1 MIKTLNNVMKM
12 DREKF
17 KVPRSVQDVIPIQT
31 IWADGIFQVG
41 KTKFSKTFQFT
52 DINYA
57 VADPADQETMFKGYA
72 TLINTL
78 EAGATTKI
86 TINNRRLNRANFEQ
100 NILLP
105 MAHDGLDHY
114 REEYNQ
120 MMLDKAMGSS
130 SIVQDKYITVSV
142 YKRNIEEARSSFK
155 RIGAELAAHF
165 SRLSSKCFPLEAVER
180 LRIFYDFFRAG
191 EEAEFAYNLKQSMR
205 KGHSFKDYICPDTFE
220 FESDYFRMGD
230 RYGRVIFL
238 RDYATFIKD
247 TLVTKLCD
255 LNRSMMLSIDIIP
268 VPTDEA
274 VREVENRLLGVETN
288 VTNWQ
293 RRQNQNN
300 NFSATVPYDMEQ
312 QRGELREFMDDLTT
326 RDQRMT
332 FGVMTIVHTTD
343 TKEQLDSDTEALR
356 SIASAGVCQ
365 LATLKYQQMDGLNT
379 ALPYGMRRI
388 DALRTLTTDSLAA
401 FMPFHVQE
409 IYHNNG
415 MYYGQNAISK
425 NMIIADRRRLL
436 NGNSFILGVS
446 GSGKS
451 FTAKQEMIGV
461 ILSDPNA
468 DIIVI
473 DPERECSLLINEM
486 RGEVIHISATS
497 ENHINA
503 MDMNSNYDDEGNPMV
518 LKSEFIMSLCE
529 QLMDGAKLGAKQK
542 SIIDRCTALTYRY
555 FLQGNYMGVPPTL
568 QDLREVLLKQREPEA
583 HEIALELEL
592 FTEGS
597 LNTFAKQ
604 TNVNTDSRLICYDI
618 LDLGKQLMPIGM
630 LVVLDNILNR
640 ITRNRAQ
647 KRNTFIFIDEIYLMF
662 QHEYSAN
669 FLFKLWKRV
678 RKYGAFCT
686 GITQNVTDLLESHT
700 AQTMLSNSEFIIM
713 LNQAGPDREKLAEL
727 LTISNEQLGFIT
739 DVGVG
744 EGLMK
749 VGSALVPF
757 VNDFPKDIAPQ
768 LYRLMT
774 TKFSEL

>member
-165 SRLSSKCFPLEAVER
+165 SRLSSKCYPLEAVER

-332 FGVMTIVHTTD
+332 FGVMTIVHTAD

-379 ALPYGMRRI
+379 ALPYGVRRI

-409 IYHNNG
+409 IYHSNG

-486 RGEVIHISATS
+486 RGEVIHISAAS
-497 ENHINA
+497 ESHINA
-503 MDMNSNYDDEGNPMV
+503 MD
-518 LKSEFIMSLCE
+518 ISL
-529 QLMDGAKLGAKQK
+529 A
-542 SIIDRCTALTYRY
+542 
-555 FLQGNYMGVPPTL
+555 LQGYNFGNGYISWAISHYGGYSATNAQEFSNMQARAHGWISYGDPAYVPHV
-568 QDLREVLLKQREPEA
+568 LRYYPFGRVSTGGNQA
-583 HEIALELEL
+583 IVEIALSQIGNVGGQPYWSWYGFNSHVQWCACFVSWCADQCGYIDSEIIPKHAACQDGANW
-592 FTEGS
+592 FQAHGQWKSRDYIPSPGDIIYFDWNGDGHTEHVGIVEKVENGTVYTVEGNAS
-597 LNTFAKQ
+597 NTCARR
-604 TNVNTDSRLICYDI
+604 NYMVESSDI
-618 LDLGKQLMPIGM
+618 
-630 LVVLDNILNR
+630 
-640 ITRNRAQ
+640 
-647 KRNTFIFIDEIYLMF
+647 
-662 QHEYSAN
+662 
-669 FLFKLWKRV
+669 
-678 RKYGAFCT
+678 YGY
-686 GITQNVTDLLESHT
+686 GIP
-700 AQTMLSNSEFIIM
+700 A
-713 LNQAGPDREKLAEL
+713 
-727 LTISNEQLGFIT
+727 
-739 DVGVG
+739 
-744 EGLMK
+744 
-749 VGSALVPF
+749 
-757 VNDFPKDIAPQ
+757 
-768 LYRLMT
+768 Y
-774 TKFSEL
+774 

>member
-1 MIKTLNNVMKM
+1 MIKT
-12 DREKF
+12 R
-17 KVPRSVQDVIPIQT
+17 
-31 IWADGIFQVG
+31 
-41 KTKFSKTFQFT
+41 TK
-52 DINYA
+52 Y
-57 VADPADQETMFKGYA
+57 V
-72 TLINTL
+72 
-78 EAGATTKI
+78 
-86 TINNRRLNRANFEQ
+86 
-100 NILLP
+100 
-105 MAHDGLDHY
+105 
-114 REEYNQ
+114 
-120 MMLDKAMGSS
+120 
-130 SIVQDKYITVSV
+130 
-142 YKRNIEEARSSFK
+142 
-155 RIGAELAAHF
+155 
-165 SRLSSKCFPLEAVER
+165 
-180 LRIFYDFFRAG
+180 
-191 EEAEFAYNLKQSMR
+191 
-205 KGHSFKDYICPDTFE
+205 
-220 FESDYFRMGD
+220 
-230 RYGRVIFL
+230 
-238 RDYATFIKD
+238 
-247 TLVTKLCD
+247 
-255 LNRSMMLSIDIIP
+255 
-268 VPTDEA
+268 
-274 VREVENRLLGVETN
+274 
-288 VTNWQ
+288 
-293 RRQNQNN
+293 
-300 NFSATVPYDMEQ
+300 NFSPGTIEKARQMDLLTY
-312 QRGELREFMDDLTT
+312 LRTYEPDNLVRVTSN
-326 RDQRMT
+326 
-332 FGVMTIVHTTD
+332 VHTAD

-379 ALPYGMRRI
+379 ALPYGVRRI

-568 QDLREVLLKQREPEA
+568 QDLREVLLKQKEPEA

-640 ITRNRAQ
+640 ITRNRVQ

-686 GITQNVTDLLESHT
+686 GIAQNVTDLLESHT
-700 AQTMLSNSEFIIM
+700 AQAMLSNSEFIIM

>member
-1 MIKTLNNVMKM
+1 
-12 DREKF
+12 
-17 KVPRSVQDVIPIQT
+17 
-31 IWADGIFQVG
+31 
-41 KTKFSKTFQFT
+41 
-52 DINYA
+52 
-57 VADPADQETMFKGYA
+57 
-72 TLINTL
+72 
-78 EAGATTKI
+78 
-86 TINNRRLNRANFEQ
+86 
-100 NILLP
+100 
-105 MAHDGLDHY
+105 
-114 REEYNQ
+114 
-120 MMLDKAMGSS
+120 
-130 SIVQDKYITVSV
+130 
-142 YKRNIEEARSSFK
+142 
-155 RIGAELAAHF
+155 
-165 SRLSSKCFPLEAVER
+165 
-180 LRIFYDFFRAG
+180 
-191 EEAEFAYNLKQSMR
+191 
-205 KGHSFKDYICPDTFE
+205 
-220 FESDYFRMGD
+220 
-230 RYGRVIFL
+230 
-238 RDYATFIKD
+238 
-247 TLVTKLCD
+247 
-255 LNRSMMLSIDIIP
+255 
-268 VPTDEA
+268 
-274 VREVENRLLGVETN
+274 
-288 VTNWQ
+288 
-293 RRQNQNN
+293 
-300 NFSATVPYDMEQ
+300 
-312 QRGELREFMDDLTT
+312 
-326 RDQRMT
+326 
-332 FGVMTIVHTTD
+332 
-343 TKEQLDSDTEALR
+343 
-356 SIASAGVCQ
+356 
-365 LATLKYQQMDGLNT
+365 MDGLNT
-379 ALPYGMRRI
+379 ALPYGVRRI

-425 NMIIADRRRLL
+425 NMIIADRHRLL

-486 RGEVIHISATS
+486 HGEVIHISATS

-503 MDMNSNYDDEGNPMV
+503 MDMNSDYDDEGNPMV

-555 FLQGNYMGVPPTL
+555 FLQGNYMGIPPTL
-568 QDLREVLLKQREPEA
+568 QDLREVLLKQSEPEA

-630 LVVLDNILNR
+630 LVVLDSILNR

-662 QHEYSAN
+662 QHDYSAN

-700 AQTMLSNSEFIIM
+700 AQAMLSNSEFIIM

-749 VGSALVPF
+749 VGSSLVPF
-757 VNDFPKDIAPQ
+757 VNEFPKEIAPQ

>member
-12 DREKF
+12 DREKY
-17 KVPRSVQDVIPIQT
+17 KIPKSVQDVIPIQT
-31 IWADGIFQVG
+31 IWSDGIFRVG

-57 VADPADQETMFKGYA
+57 VADPKDQETMFKGYA

-114 REEYNQ
+114 REEYNR

-142 YKRNIEEARSSFK
+142 YKRSIEEARSSFK
-155 RIGAELAAHF
+155 RIGAGLAAHF
-165 SRLSSKCFPLEAVER
+165 SRLSSKCYPLEAVER

-191 EEAEFAYNLKQSMR
+191 EETAFAYDLKQSMR

-247 TLVTKLCD
+247 TLVTRLCD

-274 VREVENRLLGVETN
+274 VREVEKRLLGVETN

-332 FGVMTIVHTTD
+332 FGVMTIVHTAD
-343 TKEQLDSDTEALR
+343 TKEQLDSDTEALC

-379 ALPYGMRRI
+379 ALPYGGRRI

-461 ILSDPNA
+461 ILSDPSA

-542 SIIDRCTALTYRY
+542 SIIDRCTALSLSVFSSGQLYGCSAHIAGFARGTA
-555 FLQGNYMGVPPTL
+555 
-568 QDLREVLLKQREPEA
+568 EA
-583 HEIALELEL
+583 ERA
-592 FTEGS
+592 GS
-597 LNTFAKQ
+597 
-604 TNVNTDSRLICYDI
+604 
-618 LDLGKQLMPIGM
+618 
-630 LVVLDNILNR
+630 
-640 ITRNRAQ
+640 TRNCAGTGAVYRRFAQ
-647 KRNTFIFIDEIYLMF
+647 YVCQADQCGYRQPI
-662 QHEYSAN
+662 
-669 FLFKLWKRV
+669 
-678 RKYGAFCT
+678 
-686 GITQNVTDLLESHT
+686 DLL
-700 AQTMLSNSEFIIM
+700 
-713 LNQAGPDREKLAEL
+713 
-727 LTISNEQLGFIT
+727 
-739 DVGVG
+739 
-744 EGLMK
+744 
-749 VGSALVPF
+749 
-757 VNDFPKDIAPQ
+757 
-768 LYRLMT
+768 
-774 TKFSEL
+774 

>member
-165 SRLSSKCFPLEAVER
+165 SRLSSKCYPLEAVER

-191 EEAEFAYNLKQSMR
+191 EEAEFSYNLKQSMR
-205 KGHSFKDYICPDTFE
+205 KGHSFKYYICPDTFE

-230 RYGRVIFL
+230 RYARVIFL

-293 RRQNQNN
+293 RGRTRTIT
-300 NFSATVPYDMEQ
+300 F
-312 QRGELREFMDDLTT
+312 LR
-326 RDQRMT
+326 
-332 FGVMTIVHTTD
+332 
-343 TKEQLDSDTEALR
+343 
-356 SIASAGVCQ
+356 
-365 LATLKYQQMDGLNT
+365 
-379 ALPYGMRRI
+379 
-388 DALRTLTTDSLAA
+388 
-401 FMPFHVQE
+401 PFHMTWSSSVE
-409 IYHNNG
+409 NC
-415 MYYGQNAISK
+415 ASSW
-425 NMIIADRRRLL
+425 MI
-436 NGNSFILGVS
+436 
-446 GSGKS
+446 
-451 FTAKQEMIGV
+451 
-461 ILSDPNA
+461 
-468 DIIVI
+468 
-473 DPERECSLLINEM
+473 
-486 RGEVIHISATS
+486 
-497 ENHINA
+497 
-503 MDMNSNYDDEGNPMV
+503 
-518 LKSEFIMSLCE
+518 
-529 QLMDGAKLGAKQK
+529 
-542 SIIDRCTALTYRY
+542 
-555 FLQGNYMGVPPTL
+555 
-568 QDLREVLLKQREPEA
+568 
-583 HEIALELEL
+583 
-592 FTEGS
+592 
-597 LNTFAKQ
+597 
-604 TNVNTDSRLICYDI
+604 
-618 LDLGKQLMPIGM
+618 
-630 LVVLDNILNR
+630 
-640 ITRNRAQ
+640 
-647 KRNTFIFIDEIYLMF
+647 
-662 QHEYSAN
+662 
-669 FLFKLWKRV
+669 
-678 RKYGAFCT
+678 
-686 GITQNVTDLLESHT
+686 
-700 AQTMLSNSEFIIM
+700 
-713 LNQAGPDREKLAEL
+713 
-727 LTISNEQLGFIT
+727 
-739 DVGVG
+739 
-744 EGLMK
+744 
-749 VGSALVPF
+749 
-757 VNDFPKDIAPQ
+757 
-768 LYRLMT
+768 
-774 TKFSEL
+774 